1 MKDLIRLG
9 IVVVVLAAGA
19 AGFVWLQQ
27 HKGYALKVGEPA
39 PAFELK
45 TLDGTTTSL
54 ASLRG
59 RVVLLNLWASWCPPC
74 LQEMPSLEQLHQK
87 MKGEGLVIV
96 GVSVDEQPKAIRD
109 VIAKTPVTF
118 MILHDPESATAAA
131 YRTTGYPETFL
142 IDRDGVLRETFVGP
156 KEWETPAITEAIRS
170 LLAPS

>member
-9 IVVVVLAAGA
+9 IVVLVLAAGA

-27 HKGYALKVGEPA
+27 RKGYALKVGEPA

-45 TLDGTTTSL
+45 ALDGKPTSL

-59 RVVLLNLWASWCPPC
+59 RVVLVNLWASWCPPC
-74 LQEMPSLEQLHQK
+74 LQEMPSLERLHQK
-87 MKGEGLVIV
+87 MKGEGLVVV
-96 GVSVDEQPKAIRD
+96 GVSVDEQPKEIRD
-109 VIAKTPVTF
+109 VIAKIPVTF
-118 MILHDPESATAAA
+118 MILHDPESVTAAA

-142 IDRDGVLRETFVGP
+142 IDREGVLRETFVGP
-156 KEWETPAITEAIRS
+156 KEWEAPVIAETIRS